1 MRARQI
7 LCPGCGTILNVP
19 PGKADCF
26 VRCGRCQN
34 RFRLPKRIAVTED
47 AVANWLAEGRTPE
60 EIKHAVE
67 RQSHPPEESAAAT
80 GTFVLPAVHETIR
93 LVKCDTSGALF
104 EFPANRLNEPA
115 FRCAMPR
122 RCLRCGARTHLEAH
136 VIIYT
141 THLTNGAFSATQAIG
156 GDLGLRGESVAQ
168 LSDDELLRRL
178 PAVPGVPSPADQPM
192 PFWLCDMCT
201 VGDLLSGQIR
211 FSAENVG
218 LCRLWVGHLRY
229 AEDFLAA
236 AGGKDSPSHAEL
248 RQRIAMVTEDP
259 WNSLSLTV
267 QNRIQQWYRPQ
278 KGERFLTYIPDRDR
292 ARSEE
297 GLAGIVVTG
306 RRLVYHSLV
315 RHKEADMADK
325 FELRETV
332 EGGRG
337 WLEIKCS
344 SWDVKR
350 VAVDRDGLN
359 RLKDALTAG
368 KFSTVWR

>member
-1 MRARQI
+1 
-7 LCPGCGTILNVP
+7 
-19 PGKADCF
+19 
-26 VRCGRCQN
+26 
-34 RFRLPKRIAVTED
+34 
-47 AVANWLAEGRTPE
+47 
-60 EIKHAVE
+60 
-67 RQSHPPEESAAAT
+67 
-80 GTFVLPAVHETIR
+80 
-93 LVKCDTSGALF
+93 
-104 EFPANRLNEPA
+104 
-115 FRCAMPR
+115 
-122 RCLRCGARTHLEAH
+122 
-136 VIIYT
+136 
-141 THLTNGAFSATQAIG
+141 
-156 GDLGLRGESVAQ
+156 
-168 LSDDELLRRL
+168 
-178 PAVPGVPSPADQPM
+178 M